1 VNEIQKQVGKLITDG
16 IVEPSVF
23 EYNNSLLVFP
33 KKSSPGS
40 EQKKWRLVIDYHQIN
55 KKFLSDKFPL
65 PRIDDILDQL
75 ERAKYFSCL
84 VLMSAFRQIELEK
97 SLRDIT

>member
-75 ERAKYFSCL
+75 ERAKSCL